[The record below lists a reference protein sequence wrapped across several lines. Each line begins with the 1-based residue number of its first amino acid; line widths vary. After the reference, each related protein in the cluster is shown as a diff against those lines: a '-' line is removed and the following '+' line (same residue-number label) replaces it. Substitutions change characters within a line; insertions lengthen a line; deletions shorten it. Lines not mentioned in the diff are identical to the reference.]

1 MLSEWFPI
9 QQRSA
14 VKQKTHKLIQN
25 FTQFHLRGFQHFN
38 IQEVNWIQITI

>member
-25 FTQFHLRGFQHFN
+25 FTQFHS
-38 IQEVNWIQITI
+38 QEVNWIQITI